1 MKSNYLRL
9 ATLLSLLLHLGLG
22 LFFYFW
28 RLNQAAPTAGEAADV
43 AFIELPEP
51 LPAEPVL
58 PESRESSEE
67 LVTERPTP
75 GPVEEAPILAPELPV
90 SAAAGEETII
100 WPAHLDS
107 LLAIADSVARTRQL
121 SSNSVPE
128 FFPAPIPLV
137 PYREERRKKRPTL
150 FPLDRMTGHPGAY
163 TDRAAEEQYRRGTGG
178 GQQPVDLTALAAAG
192 VKALGKALGTEKVPP
207 PPRLRKVPTREEM
220 AALCVIWTREEPTEY
235 DIYHDLDADI
245 KLTADDLHQLLDGLV
260 HQGLLEQ
267 EIVSPRNEFT
277 FMTPLG
283 GKGIEMSRLNALNRV
298 YRYRSRID
306 QEHMMRFLQAAHY
319 YVSATSRPD
328 SAAITSQI
336 RGHIQKLLM
345 TAPQP

>member
-1 MKSNYLRL
+1 MKLNYLRL

-22 LFFYFW
+22 LLFYIW
-28 RLNQAAPTAGEAADV
+28 RLDRAAPAANEAADV

-58 PESRESSEE
+58 PESREHGER
-67 LVTERPTP
+67 LVTERPSP
-75 GPVEEAPILAPELPV
+75 GPVEDAPVLAPVLPA
-90 SAAAGEETII
+90 SSAAGEETII

-107 LLAIADSVARTRQL
+107 LLAMADSVARTRQL
-121 SSNSVPE
+121 SSNSVPD
-128 FFPAPIPLV
+128 FFPVPIPLI
-137 PYREERRKKRPTL
+137 PFREERPKKRPTL
-150 FPLDRMTGHPGAY
+150 FPLERMKGHPGAY
-163 TDRAAEEQYRRGTGG
+163 TDRAAEEQYRRGTGS
-178 GQQPVDLTALAAAG
+178 QQPVDLTALAAAG
-192 VKALGKALGTEKVPP
+192 VKALGKALGKEKVPP
-207 PPRLRKVPTREEM
+207 PPRLRKVPSREEM
-220 AALCVIWTREEPTEY
+220 AALCVIWSREEPTEH
-235 DIYHDLDADI
+235 DIYRELDADLR
-245 KLTADDLHQLLDGLV
+245 LTADDLHQLLDGLV
-260 HQGLLEQ
+260 QQGLLEQ
-267 EIVSPRNEFT
+267 EIISPRNEFT

-306 QEHMMRFLQAAHY
+306 QEHMMRFLQAAQY

-328 SAAITSQI
+328 SAALTSQI